1 MKIIIATTIMENES
15 PNFFLENINKLKK
28 WGYDI
33 LSIANTP
40 QKIDVDIQINNI
52 GDMKLSREEL
62 LKECHKYEADIYFI
76 LDADIL
82 FDKDNFFE
90 KVISYKEEYDF
101 ISLSYK
107 GDPPIPIFYTIASS
121 LNDFLNYKKNI
132 FSKTES
138 FSFDD
143 SDFNNSTY
151 SSFNTKN
158 NYKDLGNILMGKS
171 FARDI
176 KESDLSQNTNKKY
189 RTTGGA
195 TVYFKKEV
203 LLPSFNWEKYKDKSL
218 IWYDS
223 FRTFML
229 TKDFSFI
236 KVPIFVN
243 HIRNNM
249 TVKLSWDSVISYING
264 FNLYKSKIDSNW
276 NQEAIITHTKELF
289 FYIKGL
295 IKKIEL
301 LKINHDEEK
310 VIIKIKKFID
320 INIFELLKK
329 ECVIWK

>member
-1 MKIIIATTIMENES
+1 
-15 PNFFLENINKLKK
+15 
-28 WGYDI
+28 
-33 LSIANTP
+33 
-40 QKIDVDIQINNI
+40 
-52 GDMKLSREEL
+52 MKLSREEL
-62 LKECHKYEADIYFI
+62 LKECHKYDADIYFI

-82 FDKDNFFE
+82 FDEDNFFE

-101 ISLSYK
+101 ISLYYK
-107 GDPPIPIFYTIASS
+107 GDPPIPIFYTLASS

-203 LLPSFNWEKYKDKSL
+203 LLPSFN
-218 IWYDS
+218 
-223 FRTFML
+223 
-229 TKDFSFI
+229 
-236 KVPIFVN
+236 
-243 HIRNNM
+243 
-249 TVKLSWDSVISYING
+249 
-264 FNLYKSKIDSNW
+264 
-276 NQEAIITHTKELF
+276 
-289 FYIKGL
+289 
-295 IKKIEL
+295 
-301 LKINHDEEK
+301 
-310 VIIKIKKFID
+310 
-320 INIFELLKK
+320 
-329 ECVIWK
+329 

>member
-1 MKIIIATTIMENES
+1 
-15 PNFFLENINKLKK
+15 
-28 WGYDI
+28 
-33 LSIANTP
+33 
-40 QKIDVDIQINNI
+40 
-52 GDMKLSREEL
+52 MKLSREEL

-90 KVISYKEEYDF
+90 KVI
-101 ISLSYK
+101 SYK

-203 LLPSFNWEKYKDKSL
+203 LLPSFN
-218 IWYDS
+218 
-223 FRTFML
+223 
-229 TKDFSFI
+229 
-236 KVPIFVN
+236 
-243 HIRNNM
+243 
-249 TVKLSWDSVISYING
+249 
-264 FNLYKSKIDSNW
+264 
-276 NQEAIITHTKELF
+276 
-289 FYIKGL
+289 
-295 IKKIEL
+295 
-301 LKINHDEEK
+301 
-310 VIIKIKKFID
+310 
-320 INIFELLKK
+320 
-329 ECVIWK
+329 